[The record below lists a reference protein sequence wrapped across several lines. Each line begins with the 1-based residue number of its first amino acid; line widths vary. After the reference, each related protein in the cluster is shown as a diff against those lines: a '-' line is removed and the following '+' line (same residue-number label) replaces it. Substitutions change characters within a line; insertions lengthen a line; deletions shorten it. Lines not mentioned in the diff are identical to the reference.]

1 MKIYCI
7 LREKIWNLNFNK
19 LWKPRSIFFCGLWA
33 LLSIT
38 FAKTAFSCPA
48 DRSIEGKNREKNWE
62 SKNFS
67 QTSSKFFENVFRTA
81 LNMSGEAFWADFFL
95 QNFNFTAIL
104 RSVFPQCCQKSN
116 RPVQKKNYGKL
127 NLKKDQRLNSFF
139 LTLTKMCRQAS

>member
-7 LREKIWNLNFNK
+7 LREKIWNLNSNK

-48 DRSIEGKNREKNWE
+48 DRSIEGKNREKNE
-62 SKNFS
+62 NQKTFRRLRANFLKMFS
-67 QTSSKFFENVFRTA
+67 ELHSTCPERHFE
-81 LNMSGEAFWADFFL
+81 LIFFL
-95 QNFNFTAIL
+95 QNFNFPAIL

>member
-48 DRSIEGKNREKNWE
+48 DRSIEGKIGKKIENQKTFRRLRANFLKMFSELHSTCPERPFELIFFAKLQFSRNFAVSFSAMLSKKQSSCPEKELWKTKFE
-62 SKNFS
+62 KGSKIKQLFS
-67 QTSSKFFENVFRTA
+67 DFDQNVSA
-81 LNMSGEAFWADFFL
+81 G
-95 QNFNFTAIL
+95 
-104 RSVFPQCCQKSN
+104 
-116 RPVQKKNYGKL
+116 
-127 NLKKDQRLNSFF
+127 
-139 LTLTKMCRQAS
+139 